1 MKLIIKILSC
11 ISALILLYSIYMAVS
26 LTLFTKLNIEINTK
40 FWAAGLLTPLMI
52 YSCIFLCRKIN
63 DHWVD

>member
-1 MKLIIKILSC
+1 MKIIIKILSC
-11 ISALILLYSIYMAVS
+11 ISAIFIFISIFLAVS
-26 LTLFTKLNIEINTK
+26 LTLLMKLDIEINTK

-52 YSCIFLCRKIN
+52 YSCIFLCREIN